1 MKIAF
6 LGDSITEGIPGV
18 SYVKLIDSTHQCI
31 NYGKGGDTVISLHK
45 RIKKIKGLED
55 FDAIILFVGINDL
68 FGKINIQHKILKIL
82 TRQQTSKNMEQFQLN
97 YTNLLEELKKYKKV
111 YIIPPLLLGEDIT
124 NDWNQKVKEL
134 ANIIETV
141 SNNFT
146 NIQFIDIRKSIWERL
161 SIIEQSKYLPKSLSA
176 IINDVKLESDLMVDK
191 VSSDRG
197 LLVTLDGVHIN
208 SLGAK
213 IISDTINEVLKNN

>member
-213 IISDTINEVLKNN
+213 IISDAINEVLKNN